1 MGCGCEDEFL
11 LRAERGQPGGL
22 PFQPL
27 LPGECRPPA
36 YTRPGPPREG
46 LGALG
51 EGEGAVEAKQPF
63 LAELLLDEPSE

>member
-27 LPGECRPPA
+27 LPGKCRPPA
-36 YTRPGPPREG
+36 HTHTQGRHGVKERG
-46 LGALG
+46 GLG
-51 EGEGAVEAKQPF
+51 EGRKG
-63 LAELLLDEPSE
+63 